1 MMTIFCI
8 LVAGHRNF
16 RSKLPSQASG
26 WEWRV
31 TCDSGYKILEQ
42 GVEKSHPLIATAYR
56 LLNIITG
63 PRSHVHQPVGKRLC
77 PGTH

>member
-1 MMTIFCI
+1 M
-8 LVAGHRNF
+8 
-16 RSKLPSQASG
+16 
-26 WEWRV
+26 
-31 TCDSGYKILEQ
+31 CDSGYKILEQ

>member
-1 MMTIFCI
+1 MRIYFI
-8 LVAGHRNF
+8 LVAGHRRF
-16 RSKLPSQASG
+16 GSKLLLQASG
-26 WEWRV
+26 KERKV
-31 TCDSGYKILEQ
+31 VFDSGYKILEQ